1 MTINVGAGRPVFKV
15 TKIGK
20 GGVDFSLSY
29 PNGTRA
35 TLNLDEVGAFAPFSE
50 FQITLSEWDGNG
62 VAQVEVATK

>member
-29 PNGTRA
+29 PTGTRA
-35 TLNLDEVGAFAPFSE
+35 TLTLDKVGAFALFGE
-50 FQITLSEWDGNG
+50 FKITQSEWDGNG
-62 VAQVEVATK
+62 LAEVEVATK